1 MRIHLS
7 SLGKTLGIIALFC
20 TALASSPIEAG
31 SQVQIQ
37 GPPEQRIEIV
47 IQDRTFFLSKGGP
60 VRLGNSVEIVLENRD
75 NVRHGF
81 ASTGLLGLMVS
92 GEDDNI
98 VTYGK
103 GIEGFYVNAGKTLII
118 RLDAVR
124 PGSLSFHCDL
134 HEGMKGELYV
144 LQVPSV

>member
-1 MRIHLS
+1 MRIHLLS
-7 SLGKTLGIIALFC
+7 PGKALSIMALLC
-20 TALASSPIEAG
+20 TAVIPCPKEVQ

-37 GPPEQRIEIV
+37 GPPGQRIEIV

-60 VRLGNSVEIVLENRD
+60 VQLGNSIEIVLENHD

-81 ASTGLLGLMVS
+81 ASESLLGLMVS
-92 GEDDNI
+92 GEDDQI

-103 GIEGFYVNAGKTLII
+103 GVEGFYVNAGKTLII
-118 RLDAVR
+118 RIDATR
-124 PGSLSFHCDL
+124 PGSIPFHCDL